1 MEMYSV
7 WLKRLILL
15 LVIMNGL
22 WFFVHIFIIS
32 RTFSDGVYLNPA
44 SNQSAWRENGVLI
57 TVADSTDN
65 ELHNGDIVVDINGIP
80 LSNWVN
86 RLLCF
91 SKPCPEIIPPS
102 LSDDTQLTY
111 TVLRNGETITAN
123 ARLRPHP
130 FWEILL
136 PSWGGLAFAA
146 VNYVVFTAL
155 LIKKPDDSAVIAL
168 ALGSAGLFGST
179 AWLFG
184 YQVTDLFTTSTFW
197 LYRFSTEIVY
207 LLSAPAVLHFALVF
221 PDTAPFLR
229 NRQWI
234 LVALYPI
241 SYGILAVIL
250 WLGSISNDNPLLR
263 MAQFGDAIGLTE
275 SFFYIGA
282 LIALIYNYLRLK
294 EGIKRRQVQIVAF
307 TVVLVLGLSLS
318 LRGLPA
324 LVFGSSIVTSN
335 QMGIVG
341 LIVPASI
348 VFAIQRHRLWN
359 IDPIINRALVYTGL
373 STIILAI
380 YMLTVVLSGELLRIQ
395 TGSVSGLIATGIV
408 AFIFQPLR
416 DRLQKIVNRIMY
428 GERDD
433 PANVLS
439 QLAIQLESADTSSN
453 ILPSLVQTIAQTL
466 KIPYVAI
473 WEPISEDQVEVIA
486 EWGKPPEQRE
496 MFSLIYHNKT
506 IGYLV
511 VAPRSMS
518 EYFTA
523 NEHKLLT
530 TIAALTA
537 TTVRA
542 VQLSDELRVSRQRIV
557 AAREEERRRMRRDL
571 HDGLGPQLA
580 SQTLGLEAIAQLMES
595 DPPKAQSLIQSL
607 QTQANDAIQDI
618 RRLVYNLR
626 PPALDDLG
634 LVEAL
639 QQSICRYENNQL
651 HIEFEVSDIPSNLP
665 AAIETAIFRIAQE
678 ALTNVVRHSGAT
690 RCAIHLYRL
699 AQHICIEIQ
708 DNGHGLPSDY
718 QSGIGLQ
725 TMRERAVELNGETSI
740 QHLANGGTLVKTILP
755 IEVTYG

>member
-1 MEMYSV
+1 MYSV
-7 WLKRLILL
+7 WLNRLILL
-15 LVIMNGL
+15 LIIMNGL
-22 WFFVHIFIIS
+22 WFFVHTYIIS
-32 RTFSDGVYLNPA
+32 QTLSDGVHLNPA
-44 SNQSAWRENGVLI
+44 SNEVAWRENGAFI
-57 TVADSTDN
+57 TVTNPQNNNLLNDD
-65 ELHNGDIVVDINGIP
+65 LVVAVNGIP
-80 LSNWVN
+80 LSDWVN

-91 SKPCPEIIPPS
+91 SKPCLKIEVAP
-102 LSDDTQLTY
+102 LADDTQLIY
-111 TVLRNGETITAN
+111 TVLRDEDVMEVVVS
-123 ARLRPHP
+123 LRPYP
-130 FWEILL
+130 FWTMLL
-136 PSWGGLAFAA
+136 RSWGGLAFAA
-146 VNYVVFTAL
+146 VNYIVFIAL
-155 LIKKPDDSAVIAL
+155 FIKKPDDSAVIAL
-168 ALGSAGLFGST
+168 ALGASGLFGSM

-184 YQVTDLFTTSTFW
+184 YHIPDLLTANTFW

-221 PDTAPFLR
+221 PDEPPFLR
-229 NRQWI
+229 HRQWI
-234 LVALYPI
+234 LLALYPSAYAI
-241 SYGILAVIL
+241 LGIIL
-250 WLGSISNDNPLLR
+250 WLSSTATDNPLLR
-263 MAQFGDAIGLTE
+263 MAQFGDANGLTE
-275 SFFYIGA
+275 AVYYVGA
-282 LIALIYNYLRLK
+282 FIAIIYNYFRLK
-294 EGIKRRQVQIVAF
+294 DGIRRSQVQIVAF
-307 TVVLVLGLSLS
+307 TVILVLGLSLS
-318 LRGLPA
+318 LRGLPS
-324 LVFGSSIVTSN
+324 LVFGSSIATSN

-373 STIILAI
+373 STIILSV
-380 YMLTVVLSGELLRIQ
+380 YMLVVVLSGELLRIQ
-395 TGSVSGLIATGIV
+395 AGSMSGLIATGII

-416 DRLQKIVNRIMY
+416 DRLQKIVNHIMY

-439 QLAIQLESADTSSN
+439 QLAIQLESADTPSN

-473 WEPISEDQVEVIA
+473 WEPISEDKVEVIA
-486 EWGKPPEQRE
+486 EFGKPPEQRE
-496 MFSLIYHNKT
+496 MFSLIYHNRT

-518 EYFTA
+518 EHFTA
-523 NEHKLLT
+523 NEQKLLT

-542 VQLSDELRVSRQRIV
+542 VQLSDELRLSRQRIV
-557 AAREEERRRMRRDL
+557 TAREEERRRMRRDL

-580 SQTLGLEAIAQLMES
+580 SQTLGLEAISQLMDS
-595 DPPKAQSLIQSL
+595 DPAKAQSLIKSL

-639 QQSICRYENNQL
+639 KQSISRYESNELQ
-651 HIEFEVSDIPSNLP
+651 IEFEIADIPSNLP
-665 AAIETAIFRIAQE
+665 AAIETAIFRIVQE

-690 RCAIHLYRL
+690 FCTINLYQL
-699 AQHICIEIQ
+699 SQHIYIEVE

-725 TMRERAVELNGETSI
+725 TMRERAVELNGETVF
-740 QHLANGGTLVKTILP
+740 QTLANGGTLVKTILP